1 MDLHFLPPSLPFG
14 WALMWELGGFGVSDL
29 LSVSGFSS
37 EAEFRYLS
45 FLQDSSQDI
54 TSSHFVDF
62 RLKARAIP
70 IVGPFSDI

>member
-1 MDLHFLPPSLPFG
+1 MDLHLLPPSLPFG
-14 WALMWELGGFGVSDL
+14 WALMWEVGGFGVSDL

-37 EAEFRYLS
+37 EAGFWYLS
-45 FLQDSSQDI
+45 FLQDSSQGVM
-54 TSSHFVDF
+54 SSHFVDF